1 MHAGMGVGM
10 WDALWTGIEAATL
23 AEAGAPASP
32 AGLAPGAG
40 LVPRAALGV
49 HAGRIAWIGPEAQLP
64 GPPARLARTVHA
76 GGGRLATPGLVDCH
90 THLLFG
96 GDRAGEFAR
105 RTEGMGYAAISAAGG
120 GIRSTVAAT
129 RPLSEAQLV
138 AAALPRARALM
149 AEGVTTVEVKS
160 GYALDVEGELRLLR
174 AARALGR
181 KLDLDVVPTLLALH
195 ALPPEYAD
203 DRAGWV
209 SRVVNELVPAVAEEH
224 LATSVDVFCEGIAFS
239 IDECALVLEAARAH
253 GLATRVHA
261 DQLSPMGAAGLAARF
276 GSLSADHVEYSGD
289 ADVAAMAAAGTV
301 AVLLPAPF
309 VVTGETRKPP
319 VAALRAAGVP
329 MALATDCNPGTSP
342 CTSPGVVMALARAH
356 FGLTAIEALAGMTVH
371 AARALALGS
380 TRGQL
385 VVGQRADFCL
395 WDLPSVD
402 HFGYWLAPVYPA
414 AVVRGGR
421 VRSRGAQA

>member
-10 WDALWTGIEAATL
+10 WDSLWTGIEAATL
-23 AEAGAPASP
+23 AEASAGPAS
-32 AGLAPGAG
+32 AGPGSAG
-40 LVPRAALGV
+40 LVTRAALGV

-64 GPPARLARTVHA
+64 GPPAAMARAVHA
-76 GGGRLATPGLVDCH
+76 GGGRLATPGLIDCH

-96 GDRAGEFAR
+96 GDRAAEFAR
-105 RTEGMGYAAISAAGG
+105 RAEGMSYAAITASGG

-138 AAALPRARALM
+138 EAALPRARALM
-149 AEGVTTVEVKS
+149 AEGVTTIEVKS

-174 AARALGR
+174 AAGALGR
-181 KLDLDVVPTLLALH
+181 ELDVGIVPTLLALH
-195 ALPPEYAD
+195 ALPPEFAA
-203 DRAGWV
+203 DRAAWV
-209 SRVVNELVPAVAEEH
+209 RLVVQELVPAAAAER

-239 IDECALVLEAARAH
+239 VDECAQVLEAARAH

-261 DQLSPMGAAGLAARF
+261 DQLTAMGAAGLAARF
-276 GSLSADHVEYSGD
+276 GSLSADHLEYTGD
-289 ADVAAMAAAGTV
+289 AGVAAMAAAGTV

-309 VVTGETRKPP
+309 VVTGESRKPP

-329 MALATDCNPGTSP
+329 MAVATDCNPGTSP

-356 FGLTAIEALAGMTVH
+356 FGLTALEALAGMTVH
-371 AARALALGS
+371 AARALALGA
-380 TRGQL
+380 THGRL
-385 VVGQRADFCL
+385 AVGMRADFCL

-402 HFGYWLAPVYPA
+402 HFGYWLSPVVPA
-414 AVVRGGR
+414 TVVRGGR
-421 VRSRGAQA
+421 VRAGGVPA